1 MDNTIILVICS
12 IIYMVIFEVFRRS
25 TLTKIKN
32 SDDADESCF
41 YRKKFFWQRIISTS
55 LYVVLALYII
65 FSGDEKGV
73 NSIMAGV
80 VYAWSSFI
88 ASRCLPL
95 SGKRPNDILKSKFV
109 LYLRGFAFDDYT
121 TNSITMSEKNDI
133 NKFSEGLFIGI
144 LKQYM
149 PVYAVGMTK
158 ELCSPIG
165 ADRIYLNDAE
175 WESEVLDLMSRASLI
190 VILLNDSQSCIWEL
204 SKSNQFKEKVVYI
217 CNNNSKLLRIRKEL
231 NKQSVYP
238 IPIGLTDRT
247 ISYVLE
253 DSNRVIISEY
263 SNKENDYMR
272 ILKKIMYEK
281 LGLRRFIFTQKR
293 LKMAIW
299 FYIAIMVVCW
309 WSLALKFDLSANS
322 ATMWGLL
329 SGTISFILILYAYDT
344 LYWLLNKGKLK

>member
-1 MDNTIILVICS
+1 MNNTIILL
-12 IIYMVIFEVFRRS
+12 IISTIYIISFELFRRS

-41 YRKKFFWQRIISTS
+41 YRKKFFWQRIIITS
-55 LYVVLALYII
+55 LYVVIAMYII
-65 FSGDEKGV
+65 FSGDAADV
-73 NSIMAGV
+73 NCIMVGV

-88 ASRCLPL
+88 ASRSLPL
-95 SGKRPNDILKSKFV
+95 SGKHPNDIKSKFV

-121 TNSITMSEKNDI
+121 TNNKTLSEKKDI

-165 ADRIYLNDAE
+165 AERIYLNDAN
-175 WESEVLDLMSRASLI
+175 WESEVLDLMTRASLI
-190 VILLNDSQSCIWEL
+190 VILLNDSPSCIWEL
-204 SKSNQFKEKVVYI
+204 SKSNQFKKKVVYI
-217 CNNNSKLLRIRKEL
+217 CDNNSKLLRIRKEL

-272 ILKKIMYEK
+272 ILKKMMYEK

-293 LKMAIW
+293 LNMAVW

-322 ATMWGLL
+322 AIMWGIL
-329 SGTISFILILYAYDT
+329 SGTISFIFMLYAYDR

>member
-1 MDNTIILVICS
+1 MNNTIILL
-12 IIYMVIFEVFRRS
+12 IISTIYIISFELFRRS

-55 LYVVLALYII
+55 LYVVIAMYII
-65 FSGDEKGV
+65 FSGDAADV
-73 NSIMAGV
+73 NCIMVGV

-88 ASRCLPL
+88 VSRSLPL
-95 SGKRPNDILKSKFV
+95 SGKRPNDIKSKFV

-121 TNSITMSEKNDI
+121 TNNKTLSENKDI
-133 NKFSEGLFIGI
+133 NKFSEGLFMGI

-165 ADRIYLNDAE
+165 AERIYLNDAN

-204 SKSNQFKEKVVYI
+204 SKSNQFKKKVVYI
-217 CNNNSKLLRIRKEL
+217 CDNNSKLLRIRKEL

-263 SNKENDYMR
+263 SNKENDYML
-272 ILKKIMYEK
+272 ILKKMMYEK

-293 LKMAIW
+293 LNMAVW

-322 ATMWGLL
+322 AIMWGIL
-329 SGTISFILILYAYDT
+329 SGTISFIFMLYAYDR